1 MIFVYR
7 GSDTPKRLPGFFTK
21 FGNLQFFT
29 EIPAIDIFGRFFQPL
44 AAGSRFLHFFNIF
57 TVVPKKR
64 RAVKPYFFWKA
75 IPALPLRTWLHQLLE
90 QLA

>member
-44 AAGSRFLHFFNIF
+44 AAGSRFFQYIQIF
-57 TVVPKKR
+57 TFIDSKERGVNPFL
-64 RAVKPYFFWKA
+64 Y
-75 IPALPLRTWLHQLLE
+75 PASTGLPIF
-90 QLA
+90 